1 MIKAIIFDFDGVL
14 VESADIKTSAFAKL
28 FEGEESGSVE
38 KIIKYHLEHAG
49 VSRFEKLKYIYK
61 NILHRKLSEETFKN
75 LCQRFSK
82 LVKGEVITAP
92 YIKGAEVFLNNY
104 AAGYK
109 CFVSSATP
117 QAEIE
122 DIIKKRNM
130 SQYFSAVFG
139 APKQKTD
146 IVKEII
152 CTYRL
157 YPKEAVYIGDALT
170 DYEAAIAHNI
180 HFIARISNNGFLF
193 KDIDC
198 RKARDLINL
207 EGILKTIGEDNPKL

>member
-14 VESADIKTSAFAKL
+14 VESVGIKTGAFAKL
-28 FEGEESGSVE
+28 FQKEESGSIK
-38 KIIKYHLEHAG
+38 KIIKYHLGHAG

-61 NILHRKLSEETFKN
+61 NILHRKLTEGTFKN

-82 LVKGEVITAP
+82 LVVDEVISAP
-92 YIKGAEVFLNNY
+92 YIKGAEDFLNNY
-104 AAGYK
+104 AIGYK
-109 CFVSSATP
+109 CFVLSATP

-130 SQYFSAVFG
+130 SQYFAAVFG
-139 APKQKTD
+139 APKKKTD

-152 CTYRL
+152 CTYRFS
-157 YPKEAVYIGDALT
+157 PKEAVYIGDALT
-170 DYEAAIAHNI
+170 DYEAAIVHGT

-198 RKARDLINL
+198 RKVRDLTNL
-207 EGILKTIGEDNPKL
+207 ENILEAMQ